1 MFLGDE
7 ASFGTR
13 LTGGSGVGRV
23 MNDANGRRAARNLG
37 GVAGAAVLFAAV
49 ALSALTFWAAKSYEA
64 RLDAVSHTL
73 DVQRRITSVLSV
85 LQDAETGQRGYL
97 LTGDPKYLGP
107 FEGARRR
114 LTDAPQHEAA
124 LALEPLVNAKFQELD
139 HTIDLRR
146 SGDSEAALAIVRN
159 DSGRKTMDQ
168 LRGRIADMGRAEGQ
182 LLSRRAREGATYSYL
197 ASALL
202 LGLVLVIMTGLA
214 LGLLRARRMAAVL
227 RQARDEAQAAHQAT
241 AQEARARERIEGQMR
256 QMQKIDA
263 VGQLTGGIAHDFN
276 NMLAI
281 VIGNLE
287 LGRRRIDDPAKV
299 LQSIDYALDGAARAA
314 TLTKRLLAF
323 SRQQALEPQV
333 LNLNRLVGGMSDLLT
348 RTIGETIGIE
358 TVLGGGLWKTFV
370 DPGEIESAILNLAIN
385 ARDAMLEGGRLTIET
400 SNAHLDDLYVQLNPE
415 ARTGQYVQ
423 ICVSDTGLGM
433 PPEVVAKAFDPFFT
447 TKPVGKGTGL
457 GLSQIHGFIKQSGG
471 HVKIYSE
478 PGTGTTVKMY
488 LPRRQGE
495 EALISPAPSLPESGA
510 APEGNADQI
519 ILVVEDED
527 GVRRMSVETL
537 RSLGYT
543 VRHAPD
549 GATAL
554 RLLEELGEVSLL
566 LTDVVMPGMTGK
578 ELATAA
584 LKQRPELPVLYT
596 TGYTRNAVV
605 HGGIVDPG
613 VAFLPKPFTVEQLA
627 NKVSETITRH

>member
-1 MFLGDE
+1 
-7 ASFGTR
+7 
-13 LTGGSGVGRV
+13 
-23 MNDANGRRAARNLG
+23 MNDTNGRHAARNFGRLLG
-37 GVAGAAVLFAAV
+37 PALVAAAVTLG
-49 ALSALTFWAAKSYEA
+49 ALTLWAAKSYEA
-64 RLDAVSHTL
+64 RLDAVNHTL

-97 LTGDPKYLGP
+97 LTGDAKYLDP

-114 LTDAPQHEAA
+114 LTVEINALARDVADNAPQRDAA
-124 LALEPLVNAKFQELD
+124 LALEPLINAKFQELD
-139 HTIDLRR
+139 HTVDLRR
-146 SGDSEAALAIVRN
+146 TGDVEAAMAIVRS
-159 DSGRKTMDQ
+159 DAGRQTMDQ
-168 LRGRIADMGRAEGQ
+168 LRSRIADMGRAEGQ
-182 LLSRRAREGATYSYL
+182 LLTRRAEEGKTYSYL

-202 LGLVLVIMTGLA
+202 LGLTLVIIAGLA
-214 LGLLRARRMAAVL
+214 LGLWRARRMTVVL
-227 RQARDEAQAAHQAT
+227 RQARDDAEAARETMA
-241 AQEARARERIEGQMR
+241 EEVRAREKVEGQMR

-263 VGQLTGGIAHDFN
+263 IGQLTGGIAHDFN

-287 LGRRRIDDPAKV
+287 LARRRIDDRPKV
-299 LQSIDYALDGAARAA
+299 LQAIEHALAGATRGA

-323 SRQQALEPQV
+323 SRQQALEPQILD
-333 LNLNRLVGGMSDLLT
+333 LNKLVGGMSELLT
-348 RTIGETIGIE
+348 RTIGENISIE
-358 TVLGGGLWKTFV
+358 TVQGGGLWKTFV

-385 ARDAMLEGGRLTIET
+385 ARDAMPDGGRLTIET
-400 SNAHLDDLYVQLNPE
+400 SNAHLDDYYAQMNPD
-415 ARTGQYVQ
+415 AKAGQYVLV
-423 ICVSDTGLGM
+423 CVSDTGTGM
-433 PPEVVAKAFDPFFT
+433 PPEVIAKAFDPFFT
-447 TKPVGKGTGL
+447 TKAVGKGTGL

-471 HVKIYSE
+471 HVRIYSE
-478 PGTGTTVKMY
+478 PGAGTTVKMY
-488 LPRRQGE
+488 LPRRKGE
-495 EALISPAPSLPESGA
+495 ETQAALSRTAADTA
-510 APEGNADQI
+510 APEGSPDQL
-519 ILVVEDED
+519 ILVVEDEE

-566 LTDVVMPGMTGK
+566 LTDIVMPGMTGK

-584 LKQRPELPVLYT
+584 MEKWPELPVLYT

-613 VAFLPKPFTVEQLA
+613 VAFLSKPFTIEQLA
-627 NKVSETITRH
+627 SKVSETIPRH